1 MYSNNLG
8 SSETPHSAQC
18 SAGEHGNMPIYSEP
32 IYSYPTSPPMRGAQI
47 STNILSSPLTLHK
60 HKGSNENAAI
70 KAKQKKESKQMN
82 LYGTLPR
89 AQIRR
94 RQPLQRLD
102 SENTSE
108 TEDASN
114 NSLQLTRATTFFQCD
129 DDQDFYAEASNGVRM
144 NSNLQNTDQIINA
157 RNLSHYATLGYHRP
171 GAHPQP
177 PAPYFQHL
185 PSLLCG
191 PMVPL
196 QIAPALNHPSLMS
209 QQLHSAPMAQWSR
222 DDLHL
227 ILNTENG
234 GGGLS
239 GSSGRNMVLDSKKH
253 FKSQIRKLDRQQKI
267 SRSFEQLVELTEP
280 DDDDESGSS
289 LPHLDMQMTDT
300 KINNKKNF
308 MKSMITDDKMH
319 GTPFS
324 DSDFKHEDN
333 VGDLLNKSNS
343 SNSSSSSSNQE
354 SSPNDTRYIAVN
366 N

>member
-1 MYSNNLG
+1 
-8 SSETPHSAQC
+8 
-18 SAGEHGNMPIYSEP
+18 MPIYSEP

-102 SENTSE
+102 SENTTSE
-108 TEDASN
+108 TEDASK
-114 NSLQLTRATTFFQCD
+114 NSLQLTKATTFFQCD
-129 DDQDFYAEASNGVRM
+129 DDQDFYAEASNGVRI
-144 NSNLQNTDQIINA
+144 NQNLHNTDQIINA

-308 MKSMITDDKMH
+308 MKSMITDDIMH
-319 GTPFS
+319 GTSCS
-324 DSDFKHEDN
+324 DSDFKHEDS
-333 VGDLLNKSNS
+333 VGDLLNKTNS

-354 SSPNDTRYIAVN
+354 ISPNDTRYIAVN

>member
-1 MYSNNLG
+1 
-8 SSETPHSAQC
+8 
-18 SAGEHGNMPIYSEP
+18 MPIYSEP
-32 IYSYPTSPPMRGAQI
+32 IYSYPTSPPTRGVQI

-60 HKGSNENAAI
+60 HKGLNENAAI
-70 KAKQKKESKQMN
+70 NAKQKTESKQLN

-102 SENTSE
+102 SENTTSE

-114 NSLQLTRATTFFQCD
+114 NSLQLTKATTFFQSD
-129 DDQDFYAEASNGVRM
+129 DDQDFYAEATSGVRM
-144 NSNLQNTDQIINA
+144 NSNLQNVDQIINA
-157 RNLSHYATLGYHRP
+157 RALSHYATLGYHRP

-196 QIAPALNHPSLMS
+196 QIASTNHPSLMS

-234 GGGLS
+234 GGGGLS
-239 GSSGRNMVLDSKKH
+239 GGSGRNMVLDSKKH

-280 DDDDESGSS
+280 DDDDDESGSS

-333 VGDLLNKSNS
+333 VGDLLNKTNSINS
-343 SNSSSSSSNQE
+343 SSSSSSSNQE
-354 SSPNDTRYIAVN
+354 ISPKDLRYIAVN
-366 N
+366 G